1 MSRRHKADIADLED
15 ELTILKEDMIELQ
28 HDVKV
33 LYARVLEDRT
43 LIVEMR
49 KEKEWHYA
57 VPMDSTGTP
66 EDIYKVT
73 CSKEA

>member
-1 MSRRHKADIADLED
+1 MKKKKRIDELENEIDVLKADMA
-15 ELTILKEDMIELQ
+15 ELQ

-73 CSKEA
+73 CNKEA